1 MSSLFSS
8 SRPIGILNAQRMIVR
23 VDCTVSTDSKV
34 VAVDINGT
42 LIGGQYLHWTE
53 IFEKRLGLQKR
64 SNAPPLQWYAVQTG
78 QMSFE
83 ETVATTYVVT
93 DPEILRDQAIK
104 IYMQHLELREGC
116 LELLNYLHSKY
127 RLIICSDTSGVTKV
141 IAQTFDLAKYF
152 TQDYYSIDVG
162 WMKSDREY
170 WEHVLSCNRDA
181 HVNQFVMIGDN
192 PSRDIYWPNVLGM
205 LTIQIETTELLSPQT
220 LSSKNRFEK
229 PDYLVTSLKE
239 IKHIL

>member
-1 MSSLFSS
+1 VSSLLSS
-8 SRPIGILNAQRMIVR
+8 ARPIGILNAQRMIVL
-23 VDCTVSTDSKV
+23 VDCTVSTDIKV

-42 LIGGQYLHWTE
+42 LISGQYLHWTE
-53 IFEKRLGLQKR
+53 IFEKKLGLQKR
-64 SNAPPLQWYAVQTG
+64 SNAPPLQWYEVQTG

-83 ETVATTYVVT
+83 EVVATTYAVT
-93 DPEILRDQAIK
+93 DLETLRDQAIE

-116 LELLNYLHSKY
+116 LELLDYLQSKY

-141 IAQTFDLAKYF
+141 IAQTFNLAKYF
-152 TQDYYSIDVG
+152 TQDHYSIDIG

-181 HVNQFVMIGDN
+181 SVTQFVMLGDN

-205 LTIQIETTELLSPQT
+205 LTIQIETTELLSHQT
-220 LSSKNRFEK
+220 LSIKNRFEK
-229 PDYLVTSLKE
+229 SDYLVTSLNE
-239 IKHIL
+239 IKYIL

>member
-1 MSSLFSS
+1 
-8 SRPIGILNAQRMIVR
+8 MIVL
-23 VDCTVSTDSKV
+23 VDCAVSTDIKV

-64 SNAPPLQWYAVQTG
+64 SNAPPLQWYEVQTG

-83 ETVATTYVVT
+83 ETVAATYIVT
-93 DPEILRDQAIK
+93 NPETLRDRAIA
-104 IYMQHLELREGC
+104 IYMQNLELREGC
-116 LELLNYLHSKY
+116 LELLEYLQSKY

-162 WMKSDREY
+162 CMKSDREY
-170 WEHVLSCNRDA
+170 WEHVLSCNHDTN
-181 HVNQFVMIGDN
+181 VNQFVMLGDN
-192 PSRDIYWPNVLGM
+192 PSRDVYWPNVLGI

-220 LSSKNRFEK
+220 LSIQNRFQK
-229 PDYLVTSLKE
+229 PDYRVTSLKE
-239 IKHIL
+239 IKDIL

>member
-1 MSSLFSS
+1 
-8 SRPIGILNAQRMIVR
+8 MIVL
-23 VDCTVSTDSKV
+23 VDCTVSNDIKV

-53 IFEKRLGLQKR
+53 IFEKRMGLRKR
-64 SNAPPLQWYAVQTG
+64 RNASPLQWYEVQTG

-83 ETVATTYVVT
+83 ETVATTYIVT
-93 DPEILRDQAIK
+93 NPESLRARAIA

-116 LELLNYLHSKY
+116 IELLEYLQSKY

-141 IAQTFDLAKYF
+141 IVQTFDLAKYF

-170 WEHVLSCNRDA
+170 WEHVLSRNRDTS
-181 HVNQFVMIGDN
+181 VTQFVMLGDN
-192 PSRDIYWPNVLGM
+192 PSRDIYYPNVLGM
-205 LTIQIETTELLSPQT
+205 RTIQIETTELLSRQT

-239 IKHIL
+239 IKNIL

>member
-1 MSSLFSS
+1 MFVL
-8 SRPIGILNAQRMIVR
+8 
-23 VDCTVSTDSKV
+23 VDCAVGTDIKV

-53 IFEKRLGLQKR
+53 IFEKRLGLVKR
-64 SNAPPLQWYAVQTG
+64 SNAPPLQWYEVQTG

-83 ETVATTYVVT
+83 ETVGTTYAVT
-93 DPEILRDQAIK
+93 DLETFRDRAIEV
-104 IYMQHLELREGC
+104 YMQHLELREGC
-116 LELLNYLHSKY
+116 LELLDYLQSKY

-141 IAQTFDLAKYF
+141 IAQTYDLAKYF
-152 TQDYYSIDVG
+152 AQDHYSIDVG

-181 HVNQFVMIGDN
+181 SVNQFVMIGDN
-192 PSRDIYWPNVLGM
+192 PTRDIYWPNVLGM
-205 LTIQIETTELLSPQT
+205 LTIQIETTELLSHRARAIN
-220 LSSKNRFEK
+220 NRFEK